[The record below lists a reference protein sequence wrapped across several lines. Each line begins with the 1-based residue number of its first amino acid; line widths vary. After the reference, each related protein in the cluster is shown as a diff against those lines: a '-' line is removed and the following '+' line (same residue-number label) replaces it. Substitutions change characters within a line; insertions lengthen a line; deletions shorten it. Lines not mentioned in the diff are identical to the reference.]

1 MERRTRN
8 LQGQSQII
16 FFFFMLSLAI
26 VTMIIGGV
34 ITVDALSRASAAL
47 VPALVV
53 GGLIGS
59 KVAVRVRK
67 DTFRVIVIVTDCYC
81 YCYCYSGAEDYGFF
95 VCWQGFEALT
105 KNLS

>member
-16 FFFFMLSLAI
+16 IFFFMLSLAI

-81 YCYCYSGAEDYGFF
+81 YCYSGAEDYGYF

>member
-16 FFFFMLSLAI
+16 IFFFMLSLAI

-81 YCYCYSGAEDYGFF
+81 YCYSGAEDYGYF
-95 VCWQGFEALT
+95 VCWQGFEALA

>member
-81 YCYCYSGAEDYGFF
+81 YCYSGAEDYGYF
-95 VCWQGFEALT
+95 VCWQGFEALA

>member
-1 MERRTRN
+1 M
-8 LQGQSQII
+8 
-16 FFFFMLSLAI
+16 
-26 VTMIIGGV
+26 
-34 ITVDALSRASAAL
+34 DALSRASAAL

-81 YCYCYSGAEDYGFF
+81 YCYSGAEDYGFF

>member
-81 YCYCYSGAEDYGFF
+81 YCYSGAEDYGYF

>member
-67 DTFRVIVIVTDCYC
+67 DTFRVIVIVIVTVTVTVTVIQ
-81 YCYCYSGAEDYGFF
+81 GPRIMGILF
-95 VCWQGFEALT
+95 VGKALRH
-105 KNLS
+105 